1 MKTNNKFITINQ
13 ARYNSC
19 QVTKLQHLEAYK
31 PIRLIAKIVGY
42 TFLTYG
48 ILTSLLPS
56 GSQIAIIIGC
66 LCLGIDFKKVLKM
79 MKHYTKEAYNWFYAP
94 TIPPFINK
102 LLNKIMR
109 RSN

>member
-1 MKTNNKFITINQ
+1 MKQKNNKFITINQ

-19 QVTKLQHLEAYK
+19 QIAKLKHLESYK

-56 GSQIAIIIGC
+56 GSQIAIIAGC
-66 LCLGIDFKKVLKM
+66 FLLGIDFKTVFKTI
-79 MKHYTKEAYNWFYAP
+79 KHYSKEAYNWFYSPSTPA
-94 TIPPFINK
+94 IIIK

-109 RSN
+109 RN